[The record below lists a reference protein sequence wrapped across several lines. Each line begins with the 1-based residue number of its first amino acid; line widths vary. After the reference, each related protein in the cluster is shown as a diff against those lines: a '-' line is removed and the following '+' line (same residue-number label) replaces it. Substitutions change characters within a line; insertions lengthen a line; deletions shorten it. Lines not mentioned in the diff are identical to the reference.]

1 MNIFTMKIH
10 SFKTVYCLLSCL
22 LFIVVVL
29 SSCRKKEPEIKEPII
44 EQKDVMTEITGEVKE
59 MDKTINFAEIYLMP
73 FFDTVIDVSIIDDAI
88 AVANAQKEIRTME
101 KLKTKYP
108 NTNYGFWLE
117 NYHKAIKTLEDKHSI
132 SADEIVKMAKH
143 WIDTITYNPNTICF
157 TTDSVGHFSQKIK
170 SGEYL
175 LLVFGN
181 MEYYPEECG
190 FVFRKRANLKQVNI
204 GAEGMKLNLLL
215 STIIINREN
224 GDIKR
229 VGIFR

>member
-1 MNIFTMKIH
+1 MKTH
-10 SFKTVYCLLSCL
+10 SYKKVYYLFYCLL
-22 LFIVVVL
+22 FFVVVL
-29 SSCRKKEPEIKEPII
+29 SSCKKKESVIEEPII
-44 EQKDVMTEITGEVKE
+44 EKKDTMTEITGEVKE
-59 MDKTINFAEIYLMP
+59 MNKTINFAEVYLMP

-88 AVANAQKEIRTME
+88 AVANAEKEIKTLE
-101 KLKTKYP
+101 KMIAKYP

-117 NYHKAIKTLEDKHSI
+117 NYHKVIKTLEDRHNI

-204 GAEGMKLNLLL
+204 GAEGLKLNLLL